1 MCNLVHKEISNIFS
15 LITNK
20 YFSNKVLSIILSK
33 VDIVNF
39 IIKNSI
45 NKNLIFNYKNFDVQ
59 ALYFPVLIE
68 ILRQFSVSEN
78 TEIINYFENHLK
90 WNVYNQF
97 FFNPLKE
104 RLKEGLLPPNKNLGR
119 SFKYSDADEYFN
131 ENSNNINNNDN
142 NLINSPNKR
151 NVSKKSSSIDL
162 PIKMLPFRDFV
173 SQLCVDYNTGK
184 QDSIISNEITM
195 IHSVHKDDSNF
206 DNNDNYHIC
215 EDGMFLHES
224 IYNNISKND
233 SGNNYNIASKL
244 NLSNSSI
251 DKANNYNKNNSIYYD
266 NVYWSANLIIDEV
279 EIEEL
284 TKDISSFK
292 VLDNSNNE
300 SSNQMLI
307 SSKESIDN
315 LLETFNS
322 NKVGNKNK

>member
-131 ENSNNINNNDN
+131 ENSNSINNNDN